1 MTLTKT
7 LPLLLLM
14 ALATPVFA
22 QTATEGD
29 AATTTDPPA
38 DPLALAMG
46 EEDAADS
53 KVGDIYV
60 DGEFGDWE
68 IRCIKSEPPAPD
80 LCQMY
85 QLLLDPNDSPVAEIN
100 IFPLKAASADQ
111 PAAGATVITPL
122 ESLLTQQLGLSVD
135 GGKVRKYP
143 YSWCSRIG
151 CFSRMGFSQ
160 AEIDQFRRGNA
171 AALVIVP
178 VAAPDQKVS
187 LKVSLTGFT
196 AAYNDVVARQQ

>member
-29 AATTTDPPA
+29 AATTTEPPA

-68 IRCIKSEPPAPD
+68 IRCIKSEPP
-80 LCQMY
+80 
-85 QLLLDPNDSPVAEIN
+85 
-100 IFPLKAASADQ
+100 
-111 PAAGATVITPL
+111 TPL